1 MAIKGPPLIDV
12 EPTIP
17 CKEASEALQYAIIS
31 IFCFGLILA
40 PFALSKAS
48 KAKKMI
54 ALNPKLQGAG
64 KVTAAT
70 AIAWA
75 VLVLWVIGIFGRVAT
90 RNS

>member
-17 CKEASEALQYAIIS
+17 CKEASEALQYAIVS

-40 PFALSKAS
+40 PVALGKVA
-48 KAKKMI
+48 KAKKI
-54 ALNPKLQGAG
+54 LALNPKLQGSG

-70 AIAWA
+70 AIAWS
-75 VLVLWVIGIFGRVAT
+75 VLVLWLLGVLGRVLKM
-90 RNS
+90 NS